1 MASVKQVLN
10 EKLVQPFLKAKA
22 SRHEIALGAAIGM
35 FWALNPLVGIQMM
48 LVLANWVVFKAIGI
62 RFSSPIGVAMVWI
75 TNPVTMPFFYYGFY
89 ISGVYALSA
98 FGSEINLVNFE
109 SFKEVLT
116 ISLNMDTLEGLQ
128 YWVNF
133 MIVDLGLPMLLGG
146 VIVATPI
153 AVITY
158 PVVYKILTKVRLRKA
173 EKEGLSLEDW
183 EWKFI
188 NQGQNS
194 KSVKI

>member
-1 MASVKQVLN
+1 MPSL
-10 EKLVQPFLKAKA
+10 FLEV
-22 SRHEIALGAAIGM
+22 RL
-35 FWALNPLVGIQMM
+35 
-48 LVLANWVVFKAIGI
+48 
-62 RFSSPIGVAMVWI
+62 
-75 TNPVTMPFFYYGFY
+75 T
-89 ISGVYALSA
+89 
-98 FGSEINLVNFE
+98 LVNFE